1 MKITS
6 HYNQLESYITKDQ
19 SIIRELMHP
28 AVQGNR
34 QQSLAEAIVPAAQET
49 ALHKHLASEELYFI
63 TQGEGIMCLGD
74 ETFAVHEGDT
84 ICIPAG
90 APHKIKNSGANEL
103 KILCCSTPAYSHDD
117 TVLL

>member
-6 HYNQLESYITKDQ
+6 HYEQLESYTTKDK

-34 QQSLAEAIVPAAQET
+34 QQSLAEAIVAIDQET
-49 ALHKHLASEELYFI
+49 ALHKHITSEELYFL
-63 TQGEGIMCLGD
+63 TQGEGLMSLGD
-74 ETFAVHEGDT
+74 ECFVVQEGDT

-90 APHKIKNSGANEL
+90 TPHKIRNTGKNEL
-103 KILCCSTPAYSHDD
+103 KILCCSAPAYAHDD